1 MANEIIEPDKIRA
14 NFGYV
19 VDFPPDGDTEFIL
32 TLEPDEDMTARLN
45 AEEEEEDTPE
55 DVALFDA
62 VLTEKR
68 RVFLERRYQYG
79 AHTVN
84 HDRFPIE
91 HKSGLYI
98 KCARLIRDIERGTV
112 KRDTL
117 LDLSNYCDIE
127 LANMEAE

>member
-19 VDFPPDGDTEFIL
+19 VDFPPDGDTEFVL

-45 AEEEEEDTPE
+45 AEDEETPE

-62 VLTEKR
+62 VLDEKR

-91 HKSGLYI
+91 HQSGLYI
-98 KCARLIRDIERGTV
+98 KCARLIRDIERNTV
-112 KRDTL
+112 KKDTL